1 MTDTANKASEKTG
14 SAVQNAGD
22 TAQHYADKTSDQSTG
37 TSAGDTANKAQAQ
50 AGSVLQNAGETAQ
63 HYANKATEEAN
74 KTGPDGQKSYVQQA
88 QDAVVG
94 GLNYASQAATST
106 YRAVQKWI
114 HANVLVDAANAIS
127 GEKK

>member
-1 MTDTANKASEKTG
+1 MTDNVNKASDKSG
-14 SAVQNAGD
+14 SAVQNVGD
-22 TAQHYADKTSDQSTG
+22 TAQHYADKASEQSTG
-37 TSAGDTANKAQAQ
+37 SSAGDTANKAQAQ

-63 HYANKATEEAN
+63 HYVNKASEEAN
-74 KTGPDGQKSYVQQA
+74 KTGPEGQKSYVQQA

-106 YRAVQKWI
+106 YLAVSEWI
-114 HANVLVDAANAIS
+114 HANIVVDAANAIS